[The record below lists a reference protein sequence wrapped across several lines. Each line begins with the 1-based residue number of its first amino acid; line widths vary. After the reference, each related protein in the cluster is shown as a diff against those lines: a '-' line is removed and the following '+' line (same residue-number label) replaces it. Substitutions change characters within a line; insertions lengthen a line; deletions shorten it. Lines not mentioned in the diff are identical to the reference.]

1 MKVKDVDLTVK
12 LTVKVEVKDAVAR
25 ESFRIAN
32 FSCVFLK
39 ILSIAKEKKKKSG
52 VDSTKNVDSRAPST
66 PQQHDEV
73 SRFFFFISRKPAPRG
88 DDTPQREA
96 IARWRDHARPWHP
109 HPPPPRPPHRRDLLR
124 GEPPDHDD
132 FIQGS

>member
-39 ILSIAKEKKKKSG
+39 ILSIAKEKK
-52 VDSTKNVDSRAPST
+52 
-66 PQQHDEV
+66 
-73 SRFFFFISRKPAPRG
+73 
-88 DDTPQREA
+88 
-96 IARWRDHARPWHP
+96 
-109 HPPPPRPPHRRDLLR
+109 
-124 GEPPDHDD
+124 
-132 FIQGS
+132 